1 MRVVKRILT
10 SNWFLFAVGLV
21 LTAKAVEVAYIQR
34 GYIAYGG
41 EWLTIPLIFLAK
53 TLVIDIKEAIL
64 DAFLYE
70 D

>member
-10 SNWFLFAVGLV
+10 SNWFLFAVGLI

-41 EWLTIPLIFLAK
+41 EWLTLPLIFLVKILIA
-53 TLVIDIKEAIL
+53 DIKEAIL
-64 DAFLYE
+64 DVFIYG

>member
-10 SNWFLFAVGLV
+10 SNWFLFAVGLI
-21 LTAKAVEVAYIQR
+21 LTAKAVEAAYIQR

-41 EWLTIPLIFLAK
+41 EWLTLPLIFFVKILIA
-53 TLVIDIKEAIL
+53 DIKEAIL
-64 DAFLYE
+64 DVFIYG

>member
-10 SNWFLFAVGLV
+10 SNWFLFAVGLI
-21 LTAKAVEVAYIQR
+21 LTAKAVEAAYIQR

-41 EWLTIPLIFLAK
+41 EWLTLPLIFLVKILIA
-53 TLVIDIKEAIL
+53 DIKEAIL
-64 DAFLYE
+64 DVFIYG

>member
-10 SNWFLFAVGLV
+10 SNWFLFAVGLI
-21 LTAKAVEVAYIQR
+21 LTAKAVESAYIQR

-41 EWLTIPLIFLAK
+41 EWLTLPLIFLVK
-53 TLVIDIKEAIL
+53 TLVAEIKEAVL
-64 DAFLYE
+64 DVFLYG

>member
-10 SNWFLFAVGLV
+10 SNWFLFAVGLI
-21 LTAKAVEVAYIQR
+21 LTAKAVEAAYVQR

-41 EWLTIPLIFLAK
+41 EWLTLPLIFLVKILIA
-53 TLVIDIKEAIL
+53 DIKEAIL
-64 DAFLYE
+64 DVFIYG

>member
-10 SNWFLFAVGLV
+10 SNWFLFAVGLI
-21 LTAKAVEVAYIQR
+21 LTAKAVESAYIQR

-41 EWLTIPLIFLAK
+41 EWLTLPLIFLVKILIA
-53 TLVIDIKEAIL
+53 DIKEAIL
-64 DAFLYE
+64 DVFIYG